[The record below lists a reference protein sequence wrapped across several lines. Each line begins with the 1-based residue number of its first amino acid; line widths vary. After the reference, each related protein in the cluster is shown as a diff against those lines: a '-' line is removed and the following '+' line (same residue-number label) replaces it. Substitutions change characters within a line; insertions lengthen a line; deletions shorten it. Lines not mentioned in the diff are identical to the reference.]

1 MKNRG
6 LKIQQNLLK
15 DENVRLKTKIQ
26 QMIGEQQRNEKD
38 LETLM
43 YTLQADKNSQIKTNY
58 TESFLVQQLKK
69 HNRQLKTEL
78 NLKEQEISE
87 LKQNVKLSKFR
98 ESESDI

>member
-26 QMIGEQQRNEKD
+26 QMQGEQLRNEKD

-43 YTLQADKNSQIKTNY
+43 YTLQADNNGQPKTNY

-69 HNRQLKTEL
+69 HNR
-78 NLKEQEISE
+78 
-87 LKQNVKLSKFR
+87 
-98 ESESDI
+98 

>member
-26 QMIGEQQRNEKD
+26 QMQGEQLRNEKD

-43 YTLQADKNSQIKTNY
+43 YTLQADKNGQPKTNY

-69 HNRQLKTEL
+69 HNR
-78 NLKEQEISE
+78 
-87 LKQNVKLSKFR
+87 
-98 ESESDI
+98 